1 VNTDL
6 DQLIEIVARVFD
18 IPAEQVTDSLSR
30 EELEVWT
37 SLNHLLL
44 ISEIETEMG
53 VQFTSDE
60 VLNIVTFGDIRRVVS
75 KKK

>member
-1 VNTDL
+1 L

-60 VLNIVTFGDIRRVVS
+60 ILNIVTFGDIRRVVS

>member
-1 VNTDL
+1 L
-6 DQLIEIVARVFD
+6 DQLIAIVARVFD

>member
-1 VNTDL
+1 M
-6 DQLIEIVARVFD
+6 DQLTEIVARVFD
-18 IPAEQVTDSLSR
+18 IPAEQVKDDLSR
-30 EELEVWT
+30 EKLEAWT
-37 SLNHLLL
+37 SLIHLLL

-60 VLNIVTFGDIRRVVS
+60 VLKIATFKDIKEIVS